1 MPSRY
6 DLEISSYTSNPTYRR
21 SAFTLVELL
30 VVIAIIGIL
39 VGLLLPAVQSA
50 REAAR
55 RMSCQNN
62 LHQIGIALHNY
73 HSTHSQF
80 PFGWVASNGHDEP
93 GWGWAAQLLPF
104 MEQNNVVSLVDWRL
118 PIEIDAHETARLY
131 SINSFVCPSDIGPP
145 IFWIAEA
152 EDHDH
157 DHDRSN
163 STRGGD
169 DDDDHGPHNAD
180 ENPEK
185 LFEIAKSNYSGVFGT
200 FEIHDAPY
208 RGNGVFFGNSR
219 MKMRD
224 LTDGSSTTM
233 MVGERSSRLGGTIW
247 HGVIHEANE
256 AEARIVGVADHGPND
271 PVGHFEDFSSF
282 HRGVTGFV
290 MGDGSV
296 RHLSDQIDLNTYQAM
311 ATRRGGEVVASPL

>member
-1 MPSRY
+1 M
-6 DLEISSYTSNPTYRR
+6 SNNNQVNFVRPFINSNQRR
-21 SAFTLVELL
+21 TAFTLVELL

-39 VGLLLPAVQSA
+39 VGLLLPAVQAA

-73 HSTHSQF
+73 HSTHQQF

-93 GWGWAAQLLPF
+93 GWGWAAQILPF
-104 MEQNNVVSLVDWRL
+104 MEQNNAASLVDWRL
-118 PIEIDAHETARLY
+118 PIEIDAHQPARMHV
-131 SINSFVCPSDIGPP
+131 INTFICPSDIGPST
-145 IFWIAEA
+145 FMIAEA

-157 DHDRSN
+157 DHTDSAR
-163 STRGGD
+163 D
-169 DDDDHGPHNAD
+169 EDDDDHGAHNVD

-185 LFEIAKSNYSGVFGT
+185 LFEISKCNYAGVFGT
-200 FEIHDAPY
+200 FEIHDSPY

-224 LTDGSSTTM
+224 LTDGSSSTL
-233 MVGERSSRLGGTIW
+233 MVGERGSRLGGTIW

-296 RHLSDQIDLNTYQAM
+296 RHLADSINLITYQSM
-311 ATRRGGEVVASPL
+311 ATRQGGEVISSDF